1 MKKKIFV
8 AFLVANMLIFTAC
21 GNKEEKKTTEA
32 ATVDTTV
39 YQPATASDVTTEQP
53 KDEDGFYITNDY
65 VITVGD
71 TINVRVSPSTDASI
85 YALLGGGEVL
95 KRTGYN
101 SEWTRVVLDNTNFY
115 IHSELVEITEAPP
128 ETENEEEAVASETD
142 AVKLEKKIVIDA
154 ANQTNPNMSQEAIG
168 PGSEQ
173 TKQGATTGNTGS
185 TFGAKEYELN
195 LIYAKA
201 LKAELENRGYEVT
214 ITREENEVD
223 LTNQARAQIANNS
236 GATTFIRIQMN
247 YSANSELSGIMAVT
261 MTGDSPY
268 NANLHDDSY
277 KLATRILQGATEKT
291 GAVNHG
297 IYETN
302 EFTAVNWSSIPV
314 TVIYVGYLSNSQDEQ
329 NLLDE
334 NYQNDIIE
342 GIADGIDYFYE

>member
-1 MKKKIFV
+1 MKKRLLFC
-8 AFLVANMLIFTAC
+8 LVAANILVLTAC
-21 GNKEEKKTTEA
+21 GGKKNKTATETT
-32 ATVDTTV
+32 TVDTIV
-39 YQPATASDVTTEQP
+39 YQPSTATDATTEQP
-53 KDEDGFYITNDY
+53 MDEDGFYITNDY
-65 VITVGD
+65 VVTVGD

-101 SEWTRVVLDNTNFY
+101 SEWTRVILDNTNFY

-128 ETENEEEAVASETD
+128 EAENEKEDTASDTD
-142 AVKLEKKIVIDA
+142 AVKLEKKVVIDA

-168 PGSEQ
+168 PGSEE
-173 TKQGATTGNTGS
+173 TKQGATTGNTGVALG
-185 TFGAKEYELN
+185 TKEYELN
-195 LIYAKA
+195 LIYAEA
-201 LKAELENRGYEVT
+201 LKAELEKRGYVVT

-223 LTNQARAQIANNS
+223 LTNQARAQLANNS
-236 GATTFIRIQMN
+236 GATAFIRIQMN
-247 YSANSELSGIMAVT
+247 YSANSELSGIMAAT
-261 MTGDSPY
+261 MSGDSPY

-277 KLATRILQGATEKT
+277 KLATRILQGATAKT

-302 EFTAVNWSSIPV
+302 ELTAVNWSSIPV

-334 NYQNDIIE
+334 NYLKDMIE
-342 GIADGIDYFYE
+342 GIADGIDYFYD